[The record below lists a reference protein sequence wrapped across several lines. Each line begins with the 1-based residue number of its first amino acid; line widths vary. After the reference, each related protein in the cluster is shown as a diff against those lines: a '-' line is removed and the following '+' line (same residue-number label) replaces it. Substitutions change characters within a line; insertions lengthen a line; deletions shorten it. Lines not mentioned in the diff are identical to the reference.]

1 MYQGYEHANP
11 VAVSCSFF
19 EWAGRP
25 GLHRVTKKA
34 TCAHFE
40 PKGRSLWEAECV
52 TGVTNSDSGDAAH
65 LCNARTTAKL
75 FEPKVRSLWEAE
87 SETRVT
93 ISDSGDA
100 AHLYTRG
107 MSMQNL

>member
-1 MYQGYEHANP
+1 
-11 VAVSCSFF
+11 
-19 EWAGRP
+19 
-25 GLHRVTKKA
+25 
-34 TCAHFE
+34 
-40 PKGRSLWEAECV
+40 V

-65 LCNARTTAKL
+65 LCNARTTARL

-93 ISDSGDA
+93 ISDYGDA

-107 MSMQNL
+107 MNMQTL